1 MVKALIAVTSYH
13 DKFYENGSKTGVFVS
28 EALHPFLVFK
38 ENDIEA
44 DFVSENGTFGYDV
57 NSLDPMFLNGKDL
70 DVFNNKS
77 SDFNVSISKMK
88 KASQINPD
96 EYQIIFFPGGHGTA
110 FDFPQANGLHKIAQH
125 IWKNNGVIA
134 AVSHGSNIFDGLYD
148 PENPSKLLV
157 ESKTITGFTHEGEEI
172 IGVDRTLKKDH
183 LGSIEE
189 LCKRLG
195 ANFSRP
201 DAPFEE
207 HIVTDGRIITGS
219 NPASAVS
226 TALKSIGLV
235 GL

>member
-1 MVKALIAVTSYH
+1 MVKALIAVTSHH
-13 DKFYENGSKTGVFVS
+13 DTFYENGSKTGVFVS

-38 ENDIEA
+38 ENNIES

-77 SDFNVSISKMK
+77 SDFNVSISNMK

-110 FDFPQANGLHKIAQH
+110 FDFPQAEGLHKVAQN
-125 IWKNNGVIA
+125 IWKNNGIIA

-172 IGVDRTLKKDH
+172 IGVYRTLKKDH

-207 HIVTDGRIITGS
+207 HVVTDGRIITGS

-226 TALKSIGLV
+226 TALKAVELV
-235 GL
+235 GS